1 MVRRIDSCG
10 EGGVMSNKK
19 IKRRNI
25 RQVIARCVNIT
36 SLAWMMALRKEGF
49 GKARLERVYS
59 QTIAEANVIAEIGAE
74 EALKEL
80 KDSSGLPL
88 DDMFGGVI

>member
-1 MVRRIDSCG
+1 MVRNIVACG

-19 IKRRNI
+19 IKRRDI
-25 RQVIARCVNIT
+25 RRTIARCVNIT

-49 GKARLERVYS
+49 GKARLERVYN

-74 EALKEL
+74 EALKEF